1 MTEAE
6 ELELLELE
14 EEEAKHL
21 ASAPKPKA
29 APRDQGFRQKLD
41 SAISGSVDRQDV
53 GAGETF
59 VNKTAEALPLG
70 RQAVNGLTALG
81 MSAMPFASWFGPQG
95 AKLTPQ
101 AKEALAAGAGEM
113 SPEERQALLA
123 GPKKPGSLLENY
135 RNARESF
142 ADRTAR
148 GAANHKLAAGLGTG
162 VGTALSLLAPLPKV
176 TLKGG
181 GLAARLGSNA
191 LTAGAYGALN
201 GAANGRADLTQG
213 EFGQLAKDAVGV
225 EGLQR
230 AAAAAG
236 EGNYGTAALETMG
249 AGGVGGALTGGLV
262 VPAAG
267 AVLKGALKG
276 GKALGV
282 GALRAL
288 AKPGQGAR
296 DLQRLGVDVEK
307 LTLGQINP
315 NSTLAQMEEAGQHAL
330 GTGKVIEHQKE
341 KGLQAWRDAV
351 VRRAAAPGGQLSGK
365 GDTAEQLAEAYGG
378 FRPAY
383 DAIGKTPIATAGP
396 GKQSVGDQ
404 LRKAFTAAAA
414 DEGVIADDAKRGA
427 LGRYLQNQATA
438 VHFEPG
444 KSNTVQQLQKVR
456 ENIREKLSQASMAQ
470 DFEQAAM
477 LRKAEESVT
486 QHIADNISP
495 ADAAKLRATDAQY
508 AAYKTVEDAVRRA
521 GDNKAGLTPKQLS
534 AAVKARTS
542 PGAYARGGGGDL
554 RELAVAGGE
563 ALQPGSPATGVR
575 QILFNLPGVKHALS
589 PLAALANTDSVK
601 RAVLG
606 LPSKAAKNSSKALP
620 SAGGARLQMLLS
632 ALRGGG
638 GGESRSPAVASGDF
652 ELDDQAAQALA
663 LRKEGGR

>member
-1 MTEAE
+1 MSSADELALAEA
-6 ELELLELE
+6 ELELA
-14 EEEAKHL
+14 EAE
-21 ASAPKPKA
+21 AAAAQQPKAKA
-29 APRDQGFRQKLD
+29 APREQILRQRLD
-41 SAISGSVDRQDV
+41 SAIMGTVDIKNA

-59 VNKTAEALPLG
+59 LNKTAEALPLG
-70 RQAVNGLTALG
+70 RQAVNALTALG
-81 MSAMPFASWFGPQG
+81 MSAMPFVAPSG

-101 AKEALAAGAGEM
+101 ARAALESGAGEM

-123 GPKKPGSLLENY
+123 GPKPGSLLENY

-148 GAANHKLAAGLGTG
+148 GAEAHKTAAGLGT
-162 VGTALSLLAPLPKV
+162 VAGTALSLAAPLPKFTV
-176 TLKGG
+176 GSG
-181 GLAARLGSNA
+181 GLAGRLASNA
-191 LTAGAYGALN
+191 LTAGAYGAVN
-201 GAANGRADLTQG
+201 GAANSRGNLSEGD
-213 EFGQLAKDAVGV
+213 FGQVASDALGV

-236 EGNYGTAALETMG
+236 EGKYGRAALETMG

-288 AKPGQGAR
+288 AKPGQGAQ

-307 LTLGQINP
+307 LTLGQLNP

-341 KGLQAWRDAV
+341 RGLQAWRDAV
-351 VRRAAAPGGQLSGK
+351 VRRAAAPGEQLSGK

-383 DAIGKTPIATAGP
+383 EGIGKTPVATAGP
-396 GKQSVGDQ
+396 GRQSVGDQ
-404 LRKAFTAAAA
+404 LRKAFTAAAG

-427 LGRYLQNQATA
+427 LGRYLQNQASA

-508 AAYKTVEDAVRRA
+508 SAYKTVEDAVRRA

-554 RELAVAGGE
+554 RELAVAGSE
-563 ALQPGSPATGVR
+563 ALQPTSAETGVR
-575 QILFNLPGVKHALS
+575 QILFNLPGVKHAIS

-606 LPSKAAKNSSKALP
+606 LPSKAAANSSKALP

-638 GGESRSPAVASGDF
+638 GESRTPALATGDF
-652 ELDDQAAQALA
+652 NLDDQTAQALA
-663 LRKEGGR
+663 LRREGGR